1 VPISAFC
8 RPIAPI
14 FNPIELAL
22 AKLKA
27 FLRAA
32 RPRTFDQVV
41 ELVRIAIALV
51 APQERVNFVHHCGYR
66 VSTAL

>member
-1 VPISAFC
+1 MLSAK
-8 RPIAPI
+8 R
-14 FNPIELAL
+14 LAF

-51 APQERVNFVHHCGYR
+51 APQEGVNFVRHCGYR